1 MVPQRLPDR
10 IVGWDEFTFTVRY
23 WQVYRADV
31 FGPDT
36 FVATRGEMDPS
47 IDESAAV
54 VVCEGSGLAGAA
66 SQGAREEVGLNQN
79 LESVADAD
87 DGFTGFDESAE
98 GVAEVVDE
106 LVGEDFAG
114 GDVVAVAKAAGEG
127 EDFKLIEGCGF
138 FENAIDME

>member
-23 WQVYRADV
+23 WQVYR
-31 FGPDT
+31 
-36 FVATRGEMDPS
+36 
-47 IDESAAV
+47 
-54 VVCEGSGLAGAA
+54 AGAA